1 MADKIVARRGNSAVV
16 QLDERRLYAKRPHGR
31 GEYYVGPGQVTVPR
45 AVAESWGLD
54 WGDDPPW
61 EGYDDLTVDQVLTRA
76 EGISDAERKAV
87 IAYERAGKGRKTVLE
102 GLGDTK
108 PQPATGA
115 QSAGGTTGTANGS
128 GSASGGVGSGA
139 SGSGGT
145 GAAG

>member
-1 MADKIVARRGNSAVV
+1 MADKIVARRGNHAVV

-45 AVAESWGLD
+45 KVAESWGLV

-61 EGYDDLTVDQVLTRA
+61 DGYDDLTAEQVITRA
-76 EGISDAERKAV
+76 QGIPDAERKAV

-108 PQPATGA
+108 A
-115 QSAGGTTGTANGS
+115 QSAGGTPTSGTAASATGTA
-128 GSASGGVGSGA
+128 GGAASGA
-139 SGSGGT
+139 SGGSSGGGA